1 MVSAV
6 FHSPLAT
13 AAEDVAVMKVAT
25 PAVAPKAAAPA
36 LREHAKPG
44 FDWNGL
50 LMSVMPPVLGMVLLV
65 LIWSMVS
72 MGTAGSIPTP
82 IDTLKQAMDIF
93 SDPFY
98 RKGPNDQG
106 VGWNVLASLQRVALA
121 WRPSSASRRAL

>member
-25 PAVAPKAAAPA
+25 PVAAKAAAAPA
-36 LREHAKPG
+36 PLRADAKPG
-44 FDWNGL
+44 YDWNGL
-50 LMSVMPPVLGMVLLV
+50 VMAVMPPVLGMVLLV

-82 IDTLKQAMDIF
+82 I
-93 SDPFY
+93 
-98 RKGPNDQG
+98 
-106 VGWNVLASLQRVALA
+106 
-121 WRPSSASRRAL
+121 